1 MTDQAIQAVTI
12 IGAGQAGGQAASSL
26 RAFGFSGAITLIG
39 EETLPPY
46 QRPPLSKKYLM
57 GEVGLDHVI
66 VKPAASYDAEGV
78 TLRLA
83 VKAVGIDRAARMVRL
98 ADGQSIGY
106 DALILATGARVRR
119 LHIPGADLAG
129 VHYLRSIADADAIGA
144 ALTPGA
150 RLAVVGGGYIGL
162 EVAASAR
169 KRGAEVVVLE
179 AAERILSRVTSP
191 LMSTFYAGEHAR
203 HGVEIRTNAKV
214 EAFEGRDGRVAGVR
228 LAGGDTLA
236 CDLAIIGV
244 GVAPNQELAAI
255 AGLEC
260 RDGVI
265 VDRLCRTSDPAIF
278 AIGDCARRPLVHYG
292 GDARLESVHNALE
305 QAKIAASVLAG
316 RPPPAEETP
325 WFWSDQFDLKLQI
338 AGLFQGYDQVVLRG
352 DPDVRKFAA
361 FYMHAD
367 RLLAVDAVNAPG
379 DFLAAKQLI
388 ARDARVAPALL
399 ADTSVSMK
407 EILTRL
413 RP

>member
-1 MTDQAIQAVTI
+1 MTGQAIQAVTI

-26 RAFGFSGAITLIG
+26 RAFGFAGAITLIG
-39 EETLPPY
+39 EEPLPPY
-46 QRPPLSKKYLM
+46 QRPPLSKKYLT

-66 VKPAASYDAEGV
+66 VKPAASYDAEAV
-78 TLRLA
+78 ALRLA
-83 VKAVGIDRAARMVRL
+83 TKAVGIDRAARMVRL

-119 LHIPGADLAG
+119 LQIPGADLAG
-129 VHYLRSIADADAIGA
+129 VHYLRTIADADAIGA
-144 ALTPGA
+144 ALAPGS

-169 KRGAEVVVLE
+169 RRGAEVVVLE

-203 HGVEIRTNAKV
+203 HGVGIRTGAKV
-214 EAFEGRDGRVAGVR
+214 EAFEGADGRVSGVR
-228 LAGGDTLA
+228 LAGGETLA

-305 QAKIAASVLAG
+305 QAKITASVLTG

-338 AGLFQGYDQVVLRG
+338 AGLFQGYDQVILRG
-352 DPDVRKFAA
+352 EPGMRKFAA
-361 FYMHAD
+361 FYMQGE
-367 RLLAVDAVNAPG
+367 RLLAVDAVNAPA
-379 DFLAAKQLI
+379 DYLAAKQLI
-388 ARDARVAPALL
+388 ALGARVAPALL

-407 EILTRL
+407 ELLTRL